1 MKLLISGVSLVA
13 LMGLASPAFSKD
25 LYVTVFGGASLP
37 SDLTFDGVGID
48 QHYTLGLNTGY
59 VAGGAIGMDVTD
71 AVRAEIELSHA
82 VWKSADSVTS
92 VDSFG
97 IANTSA
103 ASGNVNATY
112 LLANA
117 WMDFDT
123 GSILTPYLGGGVGL
137 GWLSGDTIFG
147 GGGNGFGTSTG
158 AGFAFQVGTGVKVDL
173 SENMALDVGYR
184 FKDIVN
190 ASAHDLGGA
199 GQPEFNNVSVS
210 SHNLQIGLTVKF

>member
-25 LYVTVFGGASLP
+25 LYITVFGGASLP
-37 SDLTFDGVGID
+37 RDLTFDGVGID

-71 AVRAEIELSHA
+71 AVRAEIEISHA

-97 IANTSA
+97 ASNTSP

-147 GGGNGFGTSTG
+147 APNGFGTSTG